1 MEKLTVEQIT
11 ELQKQ
16 YGMTQMQDYI
26 NSGMAWKLEGS
37 VGRTAMAML
46 ESGACML
53 PEVQCKDYYG
63 NTVPSRNDLREGT
76 KGTLL
81 NSQNFW
87 EMVENGEIEIDLEVD
102 VDDQ

>member
-26 NSGMAWKLEGS
+26 NNGMAWKLEGS
-37 VGRTAMAML
+37 VGRAAMAML

-53 PEVQCKDYYG
+53 PEKQHKNYYG
-63 NTVPSRNDLREGT
+63 NIVPSRNDLKEGT

-81 NSQNFW
+81 NSQRFW
-87 EMVENGEIEIDLEVD
+87 EMVENGVIVLNEPQEESEG
-102 VDDQ
+102 

>member
-1 MEKLTVEQIT
+1 MKKLTVEQIT

-16 YGMTQMQDYI
+16 YGMTQMQDLI
-26 NSGMAWKLEGS
+26 NNGEVWKFEGS
-37 VGRTAMAML
+37 YGRAAMSML

-53 PEVQCKDYYG
+53 PEEQMQDYYG
-63 NTVPSRNDLREGT
+63 NTVPSRNDLKEGT

-81 NSQNFW
+81 NSQRFW

>member
-16 YGMTQMQDYI
+16 YQMIDMQEKI
-26 NSGMAWKLEGS
+26 NSGLCWKLEGS
-37 VGRTAMAML
+37 YGRAAMALL

-53 PEVQCKDYYG
+53 PEKQHKDYYG
-63 NTVPSRNDLREGT
+63 NIVPSRNDLQEGT

-81 NSQNFW
+81 NSQRFW